1 MIRLHYRCPMEGLS
15 GKVAIVTGAAMGIG
29 ARIAELLLQ
38 AGARVVVGDI
48 AYDALDERFSGV
60 ENVRIRHADVRRR
73 SDCEALAV
81 AAISRHGR
89 VDILINNAGI
99 TRRAPLEDTT
109 DELWDN
115 VLQTNLASAFY
126 MARAVVPTMQ
136 AQGGGAIVNVASIN
150 AIRGNLELTAYGAS
164 KGGMTGMTRV
174 MAMELAPDNIRVNAL
189 CPGAVDTPM
198 NDRYLASV
206 ADPEATMEMLVAKH
220 PVRSYRHGRRRC
232 LGSTLPGLGQG
243 ILHHRRVAAGRRRTS
258 SGQMKVP

>member
-220 PVRSYRHGRRRC
+220 PLGRIATADDVAWAALFLASDRASFITGVSLPVDGGRHLGR
-232 LGSTLPGLGQG
+232 
-243 ILHHRRVAAGRRRTS
+243 
-258 SGQMKVP
+258 